1 MSNLLIAVQAADI
14 MLLGTLFYVS
24 VRRIGDWSTIAWAF
38 VYGVAL
44 DRMFPGEGARQAK
57 FITAFAVELLAAT
70 AFALEYTFKHHGP
83 REEP

>member
-1 MSNLLIAVQAADI
+1 MLAVQAADI
-14 MLLGTLFYVS
+14 ALLGALFYVS

-57 FITAFAVELLAAT
+57 FVTAFAVELLAAT
-70 AFALEYTFKHHGP
+70 ALALAYTLKRHGP
-83 REEP
+83 RAEP